1 MADVRWLETDTL
13 SNQNISSALAVGA
26 YTADADRAV
35 MVQCFVDAAA
45 GNGDYVMYATLRIN
59 GAGSSYIILP
69 KTTMT
74 AASGET
80 AIAGQSGWINVRSG
94 DVVTVYVDGLA
105 GDTTTPDTI
114 VRWFELS
121 GLTAAEVNAEV
132 VDALNV
138 DTYAEPGQGAPAATT
153 SLAAKIGYLYKAWRN
168 KKTQTA
174 TTLSIFNDAGDTV
187 DQKATVSDDG
197 STFSKGEIG
206 SGP

>member
-1 MADVRWLETDTL
+1 MAGISWLETDNL
-13 SNQNISSALAVGA
+13 SNQDISSALAVGA
-26 YTADADRAV
+26 YIADADRAV
-35 MVQCFVDAAA
+35 MVQCFVDQAA

-138 DTYAEPGQGAPAATT
+138 DTYAEPGQGAPAATA